1 MPVCHDNNHG
11 TSAMFGRFLI
21 RLSIVLG
28 SYMTLLS
35 SCAVRMPSP
44 PAPPVSCP
52 LPSSNVTQPAKG
64 KVAIYLIADS
74 LHTSLAV
81 PYQWL
86 MDSGYNP
93 PRALTFPPG
102 PQRYVVMSWG
112 DRVAY
117 EQRRWLTPGEVFH
130 ALFMPSDSVTEI
142 IPISWKIEDV
152 CFQQRIYR
160 KEVPHER
167 GTALAAFFNAN
178 QCFNESGSPRI
189 IGTSSWGNGFL
200 LDCHHSYYFP
210 RICNVWTGQSLEACG
225 LSISMKSAISAN
237 GLIRQACEQGF
248 ELVHE
253 GEESSR
259 FGRNAAK
266 PQKR

>member
-1 MPVCHDNNHG
+1 MR
-11 TSAMFGRFLI
+11 TRFEI
-21 RLSIVLG
+21 RLSIVVGICLF
-28 SYMTLLS
+28 LLS
-35 SCAVRMPSP
+35 SCAVRMPCPS
-44 PAPPVSCP
+44 APPVATTAA
-52 LPSSNVTQPAKG
+52 SSSMSQPAKG

-86 MDSGYNP
+86 LDSGYNS
-93 PRALTFPPG
+93 PRALTFPTG

-117 EQRRWLTPGEVFH
+117 EQRRWLRPSEVFH

-142 IPISWKIEDV
+142 IPISWKVEDV
-152 CFQQRIYR
+152 CYQQRIYR
-160 KEVPHER
+160 KEVPQEL
-167 GTALAAFFNAN
+167 GKELAAFFNAN
-178 QCFNESGSPRI
+178 QRMNDDGTPKV

-225 LSISMKSAISAN
+225 LKISMKSAISAN
-237 GLIRQACEQGF
+237 GLIRQAREQGF
-248 ELVHE
+248 ELIHA